1 MSNMP
6 DINRLNKKDSSTA
19 ADTMATREE
28 SKGGEVGGY
37 EDDVGEDFENA
48 KS

>member
-1 MSNMP
+1 MQ
-6 DINRLNKKDSSTA
+6 DINKVNKKESSTA

-28 SKGGEVGGY
+28 SKGGEAGGY
-37 EDDVGEDFENA
+37 EDDIGDPYENP